1 MDLNFVLNDNPTS
14 PRTADTAFN
23 IETTTYKFGPVQHAE
38 NPTGFICH
46 NPTSEIPV
54 SSVYNPYHHQSGHY
68 STFSARSS
76 YSGPSL
82 QSSTAATSPLE
93 MSMSAKSLAN
103 LNAEN
108 QGYSAI
114 NLEDGDLSTGSFGRH
129 LPPLTSVHSQSST
142 LSVSGEG
149 PLSPHSAPHHYH
161 HQNGLD
167 AGYFPPSSSHGYTYG
182 HHQQPYQLHV
192 FAASQPTHNH
202 GYDNALLTFA
212 EVAMGTATPGGRRSL
227 EAEAAAEAL
236 TGRRGS
242 DGTLRR
248 NENVAHIIRM
258 EQERAV
264 RNINLNGN
272 LSSQLDKAS
281 RGVSSHA
288 DIEYVPDSFPLLSAG
303 LRFGLFANI
312 YIVRN

>member
-1 MDLNFVLNDNPTS
+1 MDLNFVLNDNSTS

-38 NPTGFICH
+38 NPTGFIRH

-54 SSVYNPYHHQSGHY
+54 YNPYHQSGHY
-68 STFSARSS
+68 SALSARSS

-108 QGYSAI
+108 QGYSAM
-114 NLEDGDLSTGSFGRH
+114 NSEDGDLSSGNFGRH

-149 PLSPHSAPHHYH
+149 PLSPHSASHHYH

-167 AGYFPPSSSHGYTYG
+167 TGYFPPSSHGYTYG
-182 HHQQPYQLHV
+182 HHQQPYQLPI
-192 FAASQPTHNH
+192 FATPQPTHNH
-202 GYDNALLTFA
+202 SYDNALLTFA

-242 DGTLRR
+242 DGALRR

-258 EQERAV
+258 EQERAA
-264 RNINLNGN
+264 RSINLGGN
-272 LSSQLDKAS
+272 ASSQFDKAS
-281 RGVSSHA
+281 RGMPSHA
-288 DIEYVPDSFPLLSAG
+288 DIEYVSDPFPLLSSG
-303 LRFGLFANI
+303 LKFAFLLI
-312 YIVRN
+312 YM